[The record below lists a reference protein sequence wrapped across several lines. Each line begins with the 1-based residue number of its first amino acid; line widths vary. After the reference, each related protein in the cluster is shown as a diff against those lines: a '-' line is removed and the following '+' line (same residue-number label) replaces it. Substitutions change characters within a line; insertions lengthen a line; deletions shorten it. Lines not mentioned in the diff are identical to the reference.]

1 MYFTS
6 NNDRQDCIKIRV
18 FKKCDQPL
26 PLQEAKKKSKF
37 LDQTYFSKL
46 GDFVFRCSDNE
57 TKIDQ
62 VIFKF

>member
-1 MYFTS
+1 MKDDK
-6 NNDRQDCIKIRV
+6 NIEQDCIKIRV
-18 FKKCDQPL
+18 FKKSDQPWSL
-26 PLQEAKKKSKF
+26 KEAEKKSKF

>member
-1 MYFTS
+1 MSYKS
-6 NNDRQDCIKIRV
+6 NKEEQDCIKIRV
-18 FKKCDQPL
+18 LKKCDQPL
-26 PLQEAKKKSKF
+26 PLQADDKRSKF
-37 LDQTYFSKL
+37 LEQTFYTKL